1 MKCVMNA
8 MVFWGI
14 PFLICAYS
22 ADKMGF
28 KKIQKETERKKD
40 LKEIKDNKEIN
51 PQTRSTLRT
60 QPSTKAAHS
69 LSSIYFKAD
78 NIVFLHVHFFSLFFL
93 NDL

>member
-69 LSSIYFKAD
+69 LSSISFKAD
-78 NIVFLHVHFFSLFFL
+78 NIVFLYVHLFSLFFL